1 MVGDY
6 SMSAYGIDEITKEKK
21 IFTRFDVITKTASIS
36 INAGE
41 VKRIECEL
49 DKTYTPIAVLQ
60 ASPQDNPNKLL
71 LDVMN
76 FDVGLSV
83 YGKKIAIIV
92 IKNISTGTV
101 SATLKVD
108 VLVKN

>member
-1 MVGDY
+1 
-6 SMSAYGIDEITKEKK
+6 MSAYAIDETTKEKK
-21 IFTRFDVITKTASIS
+21 IFTMFDVVTQTKSIS

-41 VKRIECEL
+41 VKRIEIEL
-49 DKTYTPIAVLQ
+49 ETDYTPVAVIR
-60 ASPQDNPNKLL
+60 ASIPQNPNKLL

-76 FDVGLSV
+76 CDVGMSV
-83 YGKKIAIIV
+83 YGKKIAIVI

-101 SATLKVD
+101 TESLKVD